1 MGDKDKVRTRSVSEI
16 SDIIKGVLSSAELK
30 TFIND
35 AVKLSITECIKQ
47 AISEATKDLKKEILD
62 LKKVIIDLKNKTVSN
77 ESETENKHVNE
88 MSVSNQNKE
97 INKVVAGTSK
107 SFAKPSADCEEWV
120 EKKSGKTYRDAMQGQ
135 KNNKPYEKDD
145 LNPLH
150 DEGGEFQV
158 VRRRRPRTVIIGNK
172 ADESLIVAEKQGYLH
187 LWRLSP
193 ETKEDD
199 VVNYCQRMIPN
210 LKINCERLNARGDY
224 SSFKLTTGE
233 TVLNDM
239 MKPEFWPA
247 GTAIDRFF
255 NRRPNPPKLT

>member
-1 MGDKDKVRTRSVSEI
+1 MKE
-16 SDIIKGVLSSAELK
+16 
-30 TFIND
+30 
-35 AVKLSITECIKQ
+35 
-47 AISEATKDLKKEILD
+47 AISEATKELKVEILN
-62 LKKVIIDLKNKTVSN
+62 LKKVIIDLNNKTAPN
-77 ESETENKHVNE
+77 QSETVNKHVNE
-88 MSVSNQNKE
+88 MSVSKKNKTSNGNEE

-107 SFAKPSADCEEWV
+107 SFAKPIIADREEWI
-120 EKKSGKTYRDAMQGQ
+120 EKESGKTYRDAILGQ
-135 KNNKPYEKDD
+135 KNDKPYEKEAMY
-145 LNPLH
+145 PLH
-150 DEGGEFQV
+150 DGGGEFQV
-158 VRRRRPRTVIIGNK
+158 VRRRRPRTVVIGNK
-172 ADESLIVAEKQGYLH
+172 TDETLTVAEKQAYLH